1 MNKFNTP
8 ISIKKVFHK
17 AQNRWMIRYYFGSTR
32 FTDDDGNVKY
42 KSYKKDEYPRIGWI
56 KEPKNAYERQVNK
69 NAEKEL
75 DKIISAK
82 NTDLMRGKLGM
93 LTEESK
99 KANML
104 DDLQVYIDRKYTR
117 PNTIKAHKS
126 VLNKLK
132 KFIGGDYISYKNID
146 EIFCRSFLEEL
157 ETQEYSR
164 GKLNKNSSMSYFN
177 YFKVFLSEMHQ
188 KGKLLHYPAEKVIA
202 KGTEHKV
209 KDILTPDELQKLIKT
224 DIRAHRSLKPY
235 FIFAC
240 LTGQAHE
247 ECRLMTWNM
256 IEQEGEKFYLRT
268 QRRKTKKYFRISI
281 NYQAMKVLGERPADG
296 NQKVFPTLKYSATQN
311 DILQEWVNK
320 AGIDKKVTPHVAKHT
335 FASMFYKKNKD
346 VGGLMHLLNHK
357 DISTTQR
364 YLAKLLGDDYFDDKE
379 VTLDSFEF

>member
-1 MNKFNTP
+1 MNDFNTP

-75 DKIISAK
+75 DKMIAAK
-82 NTDLMRGKLGM
+82 NTDLIRGKLGM

-104 DDLQVYIDRKYTR
+104 DDFQEYIDRKYTKK
-117 PNTIKAHKS
+117 NTYQAHIS

-132 KFIGGDYISYKNID
+132 KFIGGDYIPYTNVDSR
-146 EIFCRSFLEEL
+146 FCRNFLEQL

-164 GKLNKNSSMSYFN
+164 GRLNKNSSLSYFGS
-177 YFKVFLSEMHQ
+177 FKVFLGEMHQ
-188 KGKLLHYPAEKVIA
+188 KGRMLHYPADKIIA
-202 KGTEHKV
+202 KGQEYKV
-209 KDILTPDELQKLIKT
+209 KDILTPDELQRLIKT
-224 DIRAHRSLKPY
+224 DIRAHSSLKPY

-256 IEQEGEKFYLRT
+256 LEQDGERFYLRT
-268 QRRKTKKYFRISI
+268 QRKKTDKYYRIPI
-281 NYQAMKVLGERPADG
+281 NSQAMKVLGKRPTDG
-296 NQKVFPTLKYSATQN
+296 DQKVFPTLKYSQMQN
-311 DILQEWVNK
+311 DILQEWVDK

-335 FASMFYKKNKD
+335 FASMYYKKTKD
-346 VGGLMHLLNHK
+346 VAALMILLNHT

-364 YLAKLLGDDYFDDKE
+364 YLAKLLGSDYFEDKE
-379 VTLDSFEF
+379 VKLDTFDF